1 LLEEFFELPLG
12 SLGLEFETRNVP
24 RGRRNDPHSALA
36 AIPRLVAH
44 GIEKRGEGILL
55 YLLGSRKPFG
65 ELTFAIA
72 LLEFRPNRTTERS
85 DSVND
90 NHTYMVTRMGKMSN
104 GILTELV
111 LYSLTLTYSVLGTR
125 IRLMRGGAQST
136 EQYFN
141 AFSTDN

>member
-1 LLEEFFELPLG
+1 
-12 SLGLEFETRNVP
+12 
-24 RGRRNDPHSALA
+24 
-36 AIPRLVAH
+36 
-44 GIEKRGEGILL
+44 
-55 YLLGSRKPFG
+55 
-65 ELTFAIA
+65 
-72 LLEFRPNRTTERS
+72 
-85 DSVND
+85 
-90 NHTYMVTRMGKMSN
+90 MVTRMGKMSN